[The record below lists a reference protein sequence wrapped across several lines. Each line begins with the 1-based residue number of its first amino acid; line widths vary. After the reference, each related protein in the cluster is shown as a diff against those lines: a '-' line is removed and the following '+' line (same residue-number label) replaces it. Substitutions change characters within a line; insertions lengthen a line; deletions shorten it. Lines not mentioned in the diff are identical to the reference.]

1 MGSPQF
7 ILIMLK
13 KDKKKKRAEGEER
26 TEKKKREGK
35 RRNHSQ
41 PTGEIK
47 YSVLR
52 RWILY
57 YIFVHIDEQLWE
69 TGFLILQKQIM
80 KLDK

>member
-1 MGSPQF
+1 MVSPQF

-13 KDKKKKRAEGEER
+13 K
-26 TEKKKREGK
+26 EKKKQRERRELRKRKGE

-52 RWILY
+52 R
-57 YIFVHIDEQLWE
+57 
-69 TGFLILQKQIM
+69 
-80 KLDK
+80 